1 MRAFRRIQRFTSPM
15 AADIVTV
22 HADTVTS
29 LIVKDADGAKGVAE
43 VLCDGLRPSCLWA
56 NDDQLRMACV
66 ELQLKLAVSAAPC
79 APL

>member
-43 VLCDGLRPSCLWA
+43 VPCDGLRPSCLWA
-56 NDDQLRMACV
+56 SDDQLRLACQ
-66 ELQLKLAVSAAPC
+66 ELQIKLAVSAAPYYR
-79 APL
+79 

>member
-1 MRAFRRIQRFTSPM
+1 M
-15 AADIVTV
+15 AADVATM

-43 VLCDGLRPSCLWA
+43 VPCDSLRPSCLWA
-56 NDDQLRMACV
+56 SDDQLRLACQ
-66 ELQLKLAVSAAPC
+66 ELQIKLAVSAAPY

>member
-1 MRAFRRIQRFTSPM
+1 M

-56 NDDQLRMACV
+56 SDDQLRLACQ
-66 ELQLKLAVSAAPC
+66 ELQIKLAVSAAPY